1 MAQTKP
7 APKPAYELAL
17 TAITLEINGV
27 HQTKPLQE
35 WCYHFGIPYVNA
47 RMRYTRGKRGMDIF
61 KTSSTKNLELH
72 LRQRYNHAEVNPVRK
87 YSASVLLAFLP
98 EQTRERF
105 AHHVQRLGMPE
116 DKLLT
121 DMVEYVLKRLDAQE
135 AKQATPNP
143 D

>member
-7 APKPAYELAL
+7 THKHAYELAL
-17 TAITLEINGV
+17 TPITLEINGV

-35 WCYHFGIPYVNA
+35 WCYHFEIPYVNA

-61 KTSSTKNLELH
+61 KTSSTKNLERH
-72 LRQRYNHAEVNPVRK
+72 LRQRYNHAEVSPLRK
-87 YSASVLLAFLP
+87 YSASVLMAFLP

-105 AHHVQRLGMPE
+105 SHHVQRLDTTE

-121 DMVEYVLKRLDAQE
+121 DMVEYVLKRLDSQE
-135 AKQATPNP
+135 AKQAASNP
-143 D
+143 T